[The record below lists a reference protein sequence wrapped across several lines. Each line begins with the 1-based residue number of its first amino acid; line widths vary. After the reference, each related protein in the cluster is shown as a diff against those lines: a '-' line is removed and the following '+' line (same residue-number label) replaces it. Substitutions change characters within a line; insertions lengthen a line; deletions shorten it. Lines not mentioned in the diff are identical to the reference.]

1 MVDFYKALSDLDE
14 TDAEILDRLREAAA
28 QPMTPQMQ
36 WDQRVSFAFGQMMEN
51 PTVTRE
57 MVERQ
62 ATALYGP
69 RPE

>member
-1 MVDFYKALSDLDE
+1 MVDFYKALSDLNDTE
-14 TDAEILDRLREAAA
+14 SEIVDRLREVAE
-28 QPMTPQMQ
+28 QPMTPQMI

-51 PTVTRE
+51 PDVTRE

>member
-1 MVDFYKALSDLDE
+1 MNEVDSELVDLLRKA
-14 TDAEILDRLREAAA
+14 AE
-28 QPMTPQMQ
+28 QPMTPQMI
-36 WDQRVSFAFGQMMEN
+36 WDQRVSFAYGQIMEN
-51 PTVTRE
+51 PQVTRE

>member
-1 MVDFYKALSDLDE
+1 
-14 TDAEILDRLREAAA
+14 
-28 QPMTPQMQ
+28 MTPQMI

-51 PTVTRE
+51 PQVTRE

>member
-1 MVDFYKALSDLDE
+1 MDAKLVDLLRKA
-14 TDAEILDRLREAAA
+14 AE

-51 PTVTRE
+51 PQVTRE

>member
-1 MVDFYKALSDLDE
+1 MDQKTDE
-14 TDAEILDRLREAAA
+14 KLIRLLADAAA
-28 QPMTPQMQ
+28 RPLTPGEI
-36 WDQRVSFAFGQMMEN
+36 WDQRVSFAYGQMMEN
-51 PTVTRE
+51 PQVTRE

>member
-1 MVDFYKALSDLDE
+1 MAAKL
-14 TDAEILDRLREAAA
+14 LDRLREAAE
-28 QPMTPQMQ
+28 QPMTPQMV
-36 WDQRVSFAFGQMMEN
+36 WDQRVSFVFGQMMEN
-51 PTVTRE
+51 PQVTRE